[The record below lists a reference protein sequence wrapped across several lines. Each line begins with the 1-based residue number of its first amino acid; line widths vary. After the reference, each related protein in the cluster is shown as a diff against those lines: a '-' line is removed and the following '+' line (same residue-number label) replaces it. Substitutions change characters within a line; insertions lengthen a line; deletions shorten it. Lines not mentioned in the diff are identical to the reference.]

1 MTERGENL
9 AQWMTQ
15 LPAVIKKQ
23 IPIINLAIPGIHQ
36 FCFFFSGKIQ
46 QK

>member
-1 MTERGENL
+1 MAERTENL

-23 IPIINLAIPGIHQ
+23 IPIINLAIPGKLAD
-36 FCFFFSGKIQ
+36 FMLSENKFN
-46 QK
+46 